1 MVQIR
6 RICVGFLFLLLAACA
21 MQPGSY
27 SKSVMN
33 GTERMYRYDE
43 GGKKV
48 LVYEVDPAGKMAVLD
63 PNDKQVKQRL
73 AQQRLGEQ
81 VQQANVDRLEKIKQ
95 APKRRANDPI
105 YVNFR
110 PMELDAKLS
119 QMEKPKGAFFEQIK
133 KEFANDPVIKLV
145 GKDKVRLGEL
155 GAALGTL
162 RGQSSQR
169 ATAADVE
176 VAFKGYMKEVYG
188 FAAKG
193 KPGSM
198 MALVL
203 EASITGNYLPA
214 TEKVEETGNIFQN
227 VELTKRLAEKV
238 KKAIKE
244 QLGPTIPAD
253 RSI

>member
-1 MVQIR
+1 MFQIKH
-6 RICVGFLFLLLAACA
+6 ICAGVLFVSLAACA

-27 SKSVMN
+27 SKSTMN

-48 LVYEVDPAGKMAVLD
+48 LVYEVDPAGKMTVLD
-63 PNDKQVKQRL
+63 PNDKQVKQRQ

-81 VQQANVDRLEKIKQ
+81 VQQANADRLEKIKQ
-95 APKRRANDPI
+95 APKRRASDPI

-119 QMEKPKGAFFEQIK
+119 QVEKPKGAFFEQIK

-145 GKDKVRLGEL
+145 GKDKMRTGEL
-155 GAALGTL
+155 VQALGTL

-169 ATAADVE
+169 APSADVE
-176 VAFKGYMKEVYG
+176 VAFKGHMKEVYG
-188 FAAKG
+188 LTAKG
-193 KPGSM
+193 KPGSA
-198 MALVL
+198 MALVI
-203 EASITGNYLPA
+203 EATITSNYLPA
-214 TEKVEETGNIFQN
+214 TVKLEETGNIFQN
-227 VELTKRLAEKV
+227 MELTKRLGEKV

-244 QLGPTIPAD
+244 QIGPTIPAD
-253 RSI
+253 RAI